1 MLYLFLC
8 KFILTQRE
16 GSSKEDMY
24 TLNVRER
31 TNRITNTEIYPLSI
45 ALNMPNSS
53 ENWVQRMKTV
63 TDKEHKTFNI
73 HLNELYI
80 HFLVNK

>member
-8 KFILTQRE
+8 KFILTQRG

-31 TNRITNTEIYPLSI
+31 TNRITNTEIYPLSM

-63 TDKEHKTFNI
+63 TDKEHKTVNI

>member
-31 TNRITNTEIYPLSI
+31 TNRITNTEIYPLSM

-63 TDKEHKTFNI
+63 TDKEHKTVNI